1 MMQLA
6 FRTPLAFHVQPFD
19 ADPSPAK
26 RGRLVL
32 YLSVAILLAALLNVG
47 LALRARSA
55 SRSADTG
62 VVSAL
67 SDWVADLDKPA
78 LE

>member
-1 MMQLA
+1 MIELA
-6 FRTPLAFHVQPFD
+6 FQTPPAFHVHPFD

-26 RGRLVL
+26 RGRWAS
-32 YLSVAILLAALLNVG
+32 YLAVAILVALLLNVG

-62 VVSAL
+62 VISAL
-67 SDWVADLDKPA
+67 SDWIADLDNPE
-78 LE
+78 L